1 MGKLQFY
8 SSYLNNVA
16 KSPNENWREQK
27 QAFVDEMFENS
38 TTVRDDILEE
48 GYPFDFKFVNNPKC
62 WVSTVIDVT
71 TGMVKNSDDYR
82 SLYFKDITHEAGRGR
97 YFKWANNYWLVYET
111 TTSELE
117 TISTCNIRRCNNWLK
132 WLTNKGEVIKY
143 PCVIEGDLTSANAQ
157 VAKTITQANGHINLI
172 VQGNKDTLSLIRNQ
186 RILINHIPYKFYAI
200 NNYMQTDYVD
210 ENAPLLF
217 MNFYL
222 DMEIDE
228 DNVEENLADDL
239 RKEYRVECNVSQITG
254 HSTDV
259 GYITSK
265 AYRNNT
271 LINPRIEYISSDD
284 TIVSIDNNGYY
295 ILKRNGEATITVRIL
310 GNELTE
316 VEIPVT
322 VTNEENL
329 TYNIVISPII
339 ESLRQGLSV
348 VLSAEIFD
356 NFTNKIDAV
365 VSLEDSGTDRK
376 NNYTIV
382 DNHNNTWTLTNK
394 LKSKEPLVLTFS
406 NNTYGVSK
414 TIKIQLKAMF

>member
-1 MGKLQFY
+1 
-8 SSYLNNVA
+8 
-16 KSPNENWREQK
+16 
-27 QAFVDEMFENS
+27 
-38 TTVRDDILEE
+38 
-48 GYPFDFKFVNNPKC
+48 
-62 WVSTVIDVT
+62 
-71 TGMVKNSDDYR
+71 
-82 SLYFKDITHEAGRGR
+82 
-97 YFKWANNYWLVYET
+97 
-111 TTSELE
+111 
-117 TISTCNIRRCNNWLK
+117 
-132 WLTNKGEVIKY
+132 LTDKGEVIQY

-228 DNVEENLADDL
+228 DNIEENLADDL

-254 HSTDV
+254 HSTDTGRIISTV
-259 GYITSK
+259 YK
-265 AYRNNT
+265 KNT
-271 LINPRIEYISSDD
+271 LIDSPRMEYISNDES
-284 TIVSIDNNGYY
+284 IISIDDNGYY
-295 ILKRNGEATITVRIL
+295 ILKANGEAIVTVRIL

-329 TYNIVISPII
+329 TYNIVVSPII

>member
-1 MGKLQFY
+1 MGTLSFY
-8 SSYLNNVA
+8 SNYLSNIA

-38 TTVRDDILEE
+38 TVVRDDILEE

-132 WLTNKGEVIKY
+132 WLTDKGEVIKY

-186 RILINHIPYKFYAI
+186 RILINHIPYRFYAI

-254 HSTDV
+254 HSTNV
-259 GYITSK
+259 GYITNK

-284 TIVSIDNNGYY
+284 TVVSIDNNGYY